1 MSLNF
6 NFFENKM
13 HNISRKNLIAGA
25 VIIFIGIGIF
35 FSWKFYQTH
44 KKNQRD
50 LIQEKLTYESA
61 VTALA
66 KEKKDLNTLAGGLGI
81 NYFSRFPEAS
91 HMDLSFFMFNRI
103 STIANKWK
111 VNLVSFSPAEKEI
124 KGNYSLISFSGAISA
139 SFSDMVN
146 FFQELEDKE
155 KISIDNLKINTSSR
169 ASSLHQA
176 EFDLVCLEFNDPLLK
191 GREEKESDTS
201 PSDKEKI
208 KIVKRDP
215 FLNPF
220 EKMQVA
226 RPAEKNKAGTVDVAS
241 EFSLT
246 GINCSATLTGRNNKP
261 HDGQGR
267 GRDWRQAGSR
277 NKRRPSNFKSQWAA
291 LYPPAQRNPETS
303 NKRRKAFKNRGGCA
317 VSLKF
322 KREGNTMFKKL
333 TPTWWLPLLVMSLVI
348 LLSPL
353 SLKPTFSDDQTP
365 VLQLPQE
372 RCSMRFVDA
381 EVKDVLR
388 LLAKE
393 YKLNLIISENV
404 GGVITVD
411 FDQVLLEDI
420 FFSVLKTADLGYT
433 LKGNVILVATQK
445 ELLDQ
450 ETSRVKEMEKQ
461 AEGRKKILEAQAMVS
476 ETIKVTI
483 HPQYQI

>member
-13 HNISRKNLIAGA
+13 HNISRKNLIAGV
-25 VIIFIGIGIF
+25 VIIFIGIGIL

-81 NYFSRFPEAS
+81 NYFSRFPESS

-111 VNLVSFSPAEKEI
+111 VSLVSFSPAEKEI

-155 KISIDNLKINTSSR
+155 KISIDSLKINTSSR

-220 EKMQVA
+220 EKTHVA
-226 RPAEKNKAGTVDVAS
+226 SPTEKNRVDVAS

-246 GINCSATLTGRNNKP
+246 GINYSATSRTAIINHTMAKEGDVV
-261 HDGQGR
+261 DGKQVVAIKEDR
-267 GRDWRQAGSR
+267 
-277 NKRRPSNFKSQWAA
+277 
-291 LYPPAQRNPETS
+291 
-303 NKRRKAFKNRGGCA
+303 
-317 VSLKF
+317 
-322 KREGNTMFKKL
+322 
-333 TPTWWLPLLVMSLVI
+333 VI
-348 LLSPL
+348 L
-353 SLKPTFSDDQTP
+353 KANG
-365 VLQLPQE
+365 QLYT
-372 RCSMRFVDA
+372 
-381 EVKDVLR
+381 LR
-388 LLAKE
+388 LKE
-393 YKLNLIISENV
+393 TPRPQTKE
-404 GGVITVD
+404 
-411 FDQVLLEDI
+411 EKP
-420 FFSVLKTADLGYT
+420 LKTEE
-433 LKGNVILVATQK
+433 VVQ
-445 ELLDQ
+445 
-450 ETSRVKEMEKQ
+450 
-461 AEGRKKILEAQAMVS
+461 
-476 ETIKVTI
+476 
-483 HPQYQI
+483 

>member
-25 VIIFIGIGIF
+25 VIIFIGIGLV
-35 FSWKFYQTH
+35 FSLKFYQTH

-66 KEKKDLNTLAGGLGI
+66 KEKNDLTTLAGGLGI

-124 KGNYSLISFSGAISA
+124 KGNYSLILFSGAISA

-176 EFDLVCLEFNDPLLK
+176 EFDLVCLEFNDPMLK

-226 RPAEKNKAGTVDVAS
+226 RPAEKNKAGTVDGAS

-246 GINCSATLTGRNNKP
+246 GINCSAR
-261 HDGQGR
+261 
-267 GRDWRQAGSR
+267 SR
-277 NKRRPSNFKSQWAA
+277 VAIINHTMA
-291 LYPPAQRNPETS
+291 
-303 NKRRKAFKNRGGCA
+303 
-317 VSLKF
+317 
-322 KREGNTMFKKL
+322 REGDVIGGKQVVAIKEDR
-333 TPTWWLPLLVMSLVI
+333 VI
-348 LLSPL
+348 LKANGQLS
-353 SLKPTFSDDQTP
+353 T
-365 VLQLPQE
+365 
-372 RCSMRFVDA
+372 
-381 EVKDVLR
+381 LR
-388 LLAKE
+388 LKE
-393 YKLNLIISENV
+393 TPRPQTKE
-404 GGVITVD
+404 
-411 FDQVLLEDI
+411 EKP
-420 FFSVLKTADLGYT
+420 LKTEE
-433 LKGNVILVATQK
+433 VVQ
-445 ELLDQ
+445 
-450 ETSRVKEMEKQ
+450 
-461 AEGRKKILEAQAMVS
+461 
-476 ETIKVTI
+476 
-483 HPQYQI
+483 